1 MRRVS
6 NEGGNPPDEPQVSL
20 RSPVPVAV
28 APAVTVRPPHPTDV
42 LTNGPA
48 RNGSVVGQVGRWS
61 NRPAGR
67 LVWAGALIL
76 VMLSFVLYAG
86 IAVAPK
92 AAIVN
97 GTPSAHANTAAIPP
111 SGGPESAQPLPTDT
125 GTFGQTDAP
134 LPINTVHPGD
144 LLAAWATPLA
154 TKLGIPV
161 VALQAYAYAELTATH
176 NQPAC
181 RLQWSTLAGI
191 GKIESD
197 HGRAQGAVLRPDGT
211 ALPSIIGPPLDG
223 QSGRKSIPDTDG
235 GVLDTDRSWD
245 RAVGPMQFIP
255 ATWKQWGVDADGNGE
270 IDINNIYDASLAAA
284 NYLCSSG
291 RDLSTSEGWHAAVA
305 SYNAVDIY
313 INDVF
318 AAANDYGRRSRS

>member
-1 MRRVS
+1 MPS
-6 NEGGNPPDEPQVSL
+6 TQILTNESARDGSVARHVTRWRWSTTSGPRLLWTAAVL
-20 RSPVPVAV
+20 VAMLGAV
-28 APAVTVRPPHPTDV
+28 A
-42 LTNGPA
+42 
-48 RNGSVVGQVGRWS
+48 
-61 NRPAGR
+61 
-67 LVWAGALIL
+67 
-76 VMLSFVLYAG
+76 YAG
-86 IAVAPK
+86 ESYAPK
-92 AAIVN
+92 AAIVH
-97 GTPSAHANTAAIPP
+97 GGSSARGSTAAVP
-111 SGGPESAQPLPTDT
+111 STNDPEAAQPLPTDT
-125 GTFGQTDAP
+125 GTFDAPSDGPTGGP

-154 TKLGIPV
+154 AKLGIPA

-197 HGRAQGAVLRPDGT
+197 HGSAQGATLRPDGT
-211 ALPSIIGPPLDG
+211 SLPSIIGPPLDG
-223 QSGRKSIPDTDG
+223 QSGRKAIPDTDG
-235 GVLDTDRSWD
+235 GVLDTDRTWD

-255 ATWKQWGVDADGNGE
+255 STWKQWGVDADGNGE

-284 NYLCSSG
+284 DYLCASG
-291 RDLSTSEGWHAAVA
+291 RDLSTSDGWHAAVA
-305 SYNAVDIY
+305 SYNAVDAY